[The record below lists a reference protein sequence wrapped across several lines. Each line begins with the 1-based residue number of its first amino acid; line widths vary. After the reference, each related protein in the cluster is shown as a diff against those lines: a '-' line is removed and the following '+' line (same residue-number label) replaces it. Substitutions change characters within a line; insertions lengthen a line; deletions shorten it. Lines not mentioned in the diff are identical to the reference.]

1 MELPDNAKYLL
12 QLEKGKKGLNVKR
25 SDGTIEAGWKIRKP
39 VDIIEFGKAGTPF
52 VAMVLVKAV
61 QITDLLTENPA
72 LSFGKNKSA
81 RKGKKSARKG
91 KKSARKGKKSARK

>member
-12 QLEKGKKGLNVKR
+12 NQNLTVRR
-25 SDGTIEAGWKIRKP
+25 SDGQWDDGWKIKQP
-39 VDIIEFGKAGTPF
+39 VYPAQIGGKTF
-52 VAMVLVKAV
+52 LMVEKV
-61 QITDLLTENPA
+61 ITKGVPITELLESNRP

>member
-12 QLEKGKKGLNVKR
+12 QLEKKGLNVKR

-39 VDIIEFGKAGTPF
+39 VDIVEIGPAGTPF

-61 QITDLLTENPA
+61 KITDLLKENPA